1 MRGRASC
8 CHRRADGVHNAAAG
22 RRDGSELGDARPVMH
37 KLVHV
42 FFNMERMVGKDFESG
57 LANLKKLAE
66 A

>member
-1 MRGRASC
+1 
-8 CHRRADGVHNAAAG
+8 
-22 RRDGSELGDARPVMH
+22 
-37 KLVHV
+37 V